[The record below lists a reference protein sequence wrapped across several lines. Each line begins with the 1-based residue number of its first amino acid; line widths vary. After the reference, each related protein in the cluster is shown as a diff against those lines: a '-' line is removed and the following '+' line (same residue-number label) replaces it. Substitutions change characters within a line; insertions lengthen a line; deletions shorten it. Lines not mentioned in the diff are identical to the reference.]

1 MLLNICLKLRKH
13 NAQDSV
19 IKAQTH
25 LIYCVHRDH
34 NLRSVS
40 EMLDVSMFPSDA
52 FVTDHL
58 IGRISI
64 PLLSSV
70 CIIII
75 VRNNRKFHNL

>member
-1 MLLNICLKLRKH
+1 MKLRKH
-13 NAQDSV
+13 TTQNSV

-25 LIYCVHRDH
+25 LNNCVHRD
-34 NLRSVS
+34 NSLRSVS
-40 EMLDVSMFPSDA
+40 EMLDVSMFPRDA

-70 CIIII
+70 CNIII
-75 VRNNRKFHNL
+75 VRNYRKFHNP